1 MDLQDIV
8 QTTDPTVRVMRLALK
23 TQFLGNAETRAL
35 QLDTELRTLEQG
47 DLSVG
52 DYCRKMRARPMRFT
66 SSGTVPEHV
75 SVLNVVRGL
84 PSCYEALRTLITHQR
99 PPPTF
104 LEVRDALTLEK
115 LTRGLDTPASTT
127 STTSRALIAAPPP
140 SSASPP
146 ASLLGAPPPGR
157 AGVGAVGAATAAE
170 DAVVGV
176 VERPPRLRPLAP
188 LSTVGLILPIG
199 TEWITDSGASYHTTP
214 DAGIHSSVRPPHPSC
229 PSSIMVGDGSCLPV
243 TSVGSAHGPF
253 RLSDVFVAP

>member
-1 MDLQDIV
+1 
-8 QTTDPTVRVMRLALK
+8 
-23 TQFLGNAETRAL
+23 
-35 QLDTELRTLEQG
+35 
-47 DLSVG
+47 
-52 DYCRKMRARPMRFT
+52 MRFT

-104 LEVRDALTLEK
+104 LEVCDALTLEN

-127 STTSRALIAAPPP
+127 STTYRALIAAPPP

-146 ASLLGAPPPGR
+146 ASLLGAPPPGQSEGGGR
-157 AGVGAVGAATAAE
+157 GGRHSRRGRTGGGRGTPTQAPT
-170 DAVVGV
+170 
-176 VERPPRLRPLAP
+176 PPLAP
-188 LSTVGLILPIG
+188 LSTVGLTLPIG